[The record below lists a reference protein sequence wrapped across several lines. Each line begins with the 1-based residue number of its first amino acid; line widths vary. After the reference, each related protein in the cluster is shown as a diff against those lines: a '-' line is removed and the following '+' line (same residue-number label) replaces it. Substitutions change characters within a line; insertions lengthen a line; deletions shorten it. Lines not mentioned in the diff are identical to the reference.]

1 MSTDMATPATQPR
14 HERSGGLWADDRGAV
29 MVVGVFMSA
38 FLVGSLWYIIGIGDA
53 ILYRE
58 RMQDGADAVAFA
70 AAVYHARGMN
80 IIAMINII
88 MAAILAILVAF
99 KLVQLMNT
107 IAMAVSCALA
117 WTGLGAAICSFTSSL
132 APYINKAVQIAE
144 KLVDATLP
152 VLSKTQVG
160 VAMAMP
166 WIAQGK
172 AAYIASNQYTE
183 PAKGGGFIS
192 ISLVPYVPKE
202 RLGLPVQEDTY
213 KFLCK
218 KAGTYVG
225 ELVFSPFGKF
235 GGWVAGVI
243 GGIVG
248 TFPGYFCNESGGW
261 GSGEIASGV
270 SQAAIEEMAKKGCEE
285 KKKALPNAQQQS
297 FDMSECMKDAKKDVE
312 DELKKQ
318 QGGQSGINGSNKT
331 PKKVFWAAKN
341 GNGYFQIWSVLV
353 GNDQWPR
360 EAEKGVEIA
369 AWNQSKAMPPAPWG
383 KVAFAQAEYYYDSP
397 GEWDDLKKDAMWNM
411 RWRARLRRVR
421 SPGPTFAGMLLGE
434 VFGVIMG
441 KIDPKVAAVLG
452 GSEIAG
458 WLLGNMAQGAF
469 EDAVGAVHK
478 GGGGPWEGQ
487 FIMNPKL
494 KNDAQIEIIH

>member
-1 MSTDMATPATQPR
+1 MATARRTSSYATLT
-14 HERSGGLWADDRGAV
+14 GGFGADQRGAV
-29 MVVGVFMSA
+29 MVVGVFMAA

-107 IAMAVSCALA
+107 IAMAVSCALS
-117 WTGLGAAICSFTSSL
+117 WTGIGAAICSFTTGL

-144 KLVDATLP
+144 KLVNVTLP

-160 VAMAMP
+160 VAVAMP
-166 WIAQGK
+166 WVAEGK
-172 AAYIASNQYTE
+172 AAYIAKTQYTE
-183 PAKGGGFIS
+183 PAQGGGFIS
-192 ISLVPYVPKE
+192 ASLVPFVPKE

-225 ELVFSPFGKF
+225 EFVFSPFGKF

-261 GSGEIASGV
+261 GNGEISSGV
-270 SQAAIEEMAKKGCEE
+270 SQAAIDAFAEKACKE
-285 KKKALPNAQQQS
+285 KKEKDEAAGKT
-297 FDMSECMKDAKKDVE
+297 FDMDECLKDAKKDVE
-312 DELKKQ
+312 EDLEKQ
-318 QGGQSGINGSNKT
+318 QGGSSGINGNNKT

-341 GNGYFQIWSVLV
+341 GNGYFQIWSVIV
-353 GNDQWPR
+353 GNDEWPK
-360 EAEKGVEIA
+360 EAEKGVKIA
-369 AWNQSKAMPPAPWG
+369 AWNKTMTMPDMPWG
-383 KVAFAQAEYYYDSP
+383 KVAFAQAEYYYDDAGS
-397 GEWDDLKKDAMWNM
+397 WDDLKTDAMWNM
-411 RWRARLRRVR
+411 YWRARLRRIR
-421 SPGPTFAGMLLGE
+421 TPAPTFAGMLWGE
-434 VFGVIMG
+434 VLSVIMG
-441 KIDPKVAAVLG
+441 KLDPKVAGALG
-452 GSEIAG
+452 GAEIGG
-458 WLLGNMAQGAF
+458 WLLGQAAGNYLQ
-469 EDAVGAVHK
+469 DAIGSVHQ
-478 GGGGPWEGQ
+478 GGGPWEGH
-487 FIMNPKL
+487 FIQNQNL
-494 KNDAQIEIIH
+494 ANDGKVDIIH